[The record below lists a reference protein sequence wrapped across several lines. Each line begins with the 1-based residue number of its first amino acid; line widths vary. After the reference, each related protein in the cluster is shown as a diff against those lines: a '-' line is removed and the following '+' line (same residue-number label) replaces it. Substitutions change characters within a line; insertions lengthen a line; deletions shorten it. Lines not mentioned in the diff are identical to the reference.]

1 MLAVQECYISVCKE
15 KDMLEQ
21 REQSRGEEEEAQ
33 IKENEVCIK
42 PNCSWSLTALEI
54 CGFYV
59 HHTHSPFSGNNC
71 VFPSYSQKTMKEE
84 NAAALQKLRAELEL
98 GHQVA
103 VKQLKD
109 AWSRDKDAEI
119 KQQVASRV
127 ALERA
132 AWEEERRQV

>member
-1 MLAVQECYISVCKE
+1 
-15 KDMLEQ
+15 
-21 REQSRGEEEEAQ
+21 
-33 IKENEVCIK
+33 
-42 PNCSWSLTALEI
+42 
-54 CGFYV
+54 
-59 HHTHSPFSGNNC
+59 
-71 VFPSYSQKTMKEE
+71 MKEE

-109 AWSRDKDAEI
+109 AWSRDKDTEI
-119 KQQVASRV
+119 KQQVESRV